1 MVRPLAHP
9 REVMKNQAICMLVDN
24 GSNFCKVKLK
34 VVFHCRFHVWTCS
47 YIALS
52 FIFTRFEV
60 QFIFRTGYTCVAT
73 TDIMSEKT

>member
-1 MVRPLAHP
+1 MIYHGYITNGETTIAP

-34 VVFHCRFHVWTCS
+34 VVFHCRLHVWTCS
-47 YIALS
+47 SIALS

-60 QFIFRTGYTCVAT
+60 QFIFRTLLV
-73 TDIMSEKT
+73 